1 MNRASRSGI
10 KTGTGVDLA
19 FAMVVLASYFATFSA
34 IQTATILE
42 ITLLIALGTAYIAAG
57 IYGYNYAAKVESL
70 VIKLGYFLL
79 QILLGG
85 GIVYLGKGAGFNALV
100 LLPLAG
106 HSVLLLPRVWM
117 IASNFGVFASYL
129 VSLILSTQD
138 LTMVISG
145 APTFVAGQVFIVV
158 FTQMA
163 YNEEKA
169 RTEVERLL
177 AELAVANQRLR
188 EYALQVEELA
198 TTKERNRL
206 AREIH
211 DGMGHYLT
219 TIHMQLQAAQ
229 AVLAGNPQRS
239 QEVLATAQNLTQ
251 EALADIRRSV
261 AALRASPEEDL
272 PLPERIARMLK
283 SSETIGILSE
293 FKVSGEPY
301 PLTPQA
307 ELALYRVA
315 QEGLN
320 NTAKHANATN
330 IWITL
335 DYADPA
341 QVCLTIRDNGQGA
354 DHLDG
359 GFGLLSLKERINLLN
374 GHFNV
379 SSDPGA
385 GVTVEA
391 AVPV

>member
-1 MNRASRSGI
+1 MNQTARLGI
-10 KTGTGVDLA
+10 KTGAGVDLA

-34 IQTATILE
+34 MREATVLE
-42 ITLLIALGTAYIAAG
+42 ITLLITLGIAYIATG
-57 IYGYNYAAKVESL
+57 IYGYNYAARAGSL
-70 VIKLGYFLL
+70 TVKLVYFLL

-85 GIVYLGKGAGFNALV
+85 AIVYLGKGSGFNALV

-117 IASNFGVFASYL
+117 VLSNLGVFASYL
-129 VSLILSTQD
+129 TALLLSVQN
-138 LTMVISG
+138 LTAVIG
-145 APTFVAGQVFIVV
+145 GVPTFVAGQVFIII

-177 AELAVANQRLR
+177 TELAVANQRLR

-198 TTKERNRL
+198 TAKERNRL

-211 DGMGHYLT
+211 DGLGHYLT
-219 TIHMQLQAAQ
+219 TIHMQIQAAQ
-229 AVLAGNPQRS
+229 AVLASNPQRS

-251 EALADIRRSV
+251 EALTDIRRSV
-261 AALRASPEEDL
+261 AALRAPAEEDL
-272 PLPERIARMLK
+272 PLPERIEKMLK
-283 SSETIGILSE
+283 NAEPIGIRSD
-293 FKVSGEPY
+293 FDVIGEPY
-301 PLTPQA
+301 PLTPQTA
-307 ELALYRVA
+307 LALYRVA

-320 NTAKHANATN
+320 NTAKHAQATR

-335 DYADPA
+335 DYSDPA
-341 QVCLTIRDNGQGA
+341 QVRLTIRDDGRGA

-374 GHFNV
+374 GNFNV
-379 SSDPGA
+379 TSAPGT
-385 GVTVEA
+385 GVMVEA
-391 AVPV
+391 ALPV